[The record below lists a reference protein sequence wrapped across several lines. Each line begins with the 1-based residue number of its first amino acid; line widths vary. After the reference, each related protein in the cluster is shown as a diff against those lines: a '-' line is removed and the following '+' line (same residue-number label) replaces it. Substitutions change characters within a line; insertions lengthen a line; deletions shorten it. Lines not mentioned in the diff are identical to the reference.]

1 SPAIG
6 GGLGA
11 TASGLI
17 IAIPAFGAFYFLRNR
32 ARASIHH
39 IQDITTRLF
48 ATRPYESLAGVHLG
62 DEELYAA
69 IPNWLVQPRGSGQ
82 TGKLITPAEERK
94 KDRDMAAGAGGA
106 ESGEPEFQ
114 VAPMIDVLLTIL
126 VFFMTITSA
135 QVLKVDKTI
144 NLPVAKDAQ
153 KKDNSRAETVVNVR
167 WKDKKAGF
175 VFDDRVFTQAAEM
188 VEPLK

>member
-1 SPAIG
+1 
-6 GGLGA
+6 
-11 TASGLI
+11 
-17 IAIPAFGAFYFLRNR
+17 
-32 ARASIHH
+32 
-39 IQDITTRLF
+39 
-48 ATRPYESLAGVHLG
+48 
-62 DEELYAA
+62 
-69 IPNWLVQPRGSGQ
+69 
-82 TGKLITPAEERK
+82 
-94 KDRDMAAGAGGA
+94 MAAGAGGA

-144 NLPVAKDAQ
+144 NLPIAKDAQ

-175 VFDDRVFTQAAEM
+175 VFNDKVYTNAADM
-188 VEPLK
+188 IDPLKVAKTTGEQKVTRGVKPTFRSVIRGDRDVPA

>member
-1 SPAIG
+1 
-6 GGLGA
+6 
-11 TASGLI
+11 
-17 IAIPAFGAFYFLRNR
+17 
-32 ARASIHH
+32 
-39 IQDITTRLF
+39 
-48 ATRPYESLAGVHLG
+48 
-62 DEELYAA
+62 
-69 IPNWLVQPRGSGQ
+69 
-82 TGKLITPAEERK
+82 
-94 KDRDMAAGAGGA
+94 MAAGAGGA

-167 WKDKKAGF
+167 WKDKKAAF
-175 VFDDRVFTQAAEM
+175 VFDDRVFTQAGAM
-188 VEPLK
+188 VELLKNAKTTGEKKVTGS

>member
-1 SPAIG
+1 M
-6 GGLGA
+6 
-11 TASGLI
+11 AS
-17 IAIPAFGAFYFLRNR
+17 
-32 ARASIHH
+32 
-39 IQDITTRLF
+39 
-48 ATRPYESLAGVHLG
+48 
-62 DEELYAA
+62 
-69 IPNWLVQPRGSGQ
+69 
-82 TGKLITPAEERK
+82 
-94 KDRDMAAGAGGA
+94 GAGGA

-144 NLPVAKDAQ
+144 NLPIAKDAQ

-175 VFDDRVFTQAAEM
+175 VFNDKLYNSANDM
-188 VEPLK
+188 VEPLKVAKATGEKKVTGSANPTFRAVIRGDRDVPAMYVSQAMNACAEAGITDISFSAVNKD